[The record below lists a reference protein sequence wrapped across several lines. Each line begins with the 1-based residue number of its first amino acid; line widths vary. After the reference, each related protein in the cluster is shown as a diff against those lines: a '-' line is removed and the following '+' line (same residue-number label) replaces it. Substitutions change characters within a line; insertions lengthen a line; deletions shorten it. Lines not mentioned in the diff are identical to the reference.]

1 MATFR
6 GFDDNGGMAQ
16 PAVVNEPVREAR
28 VTTPVKRRSARRI
41 FLRVLV
47 DGMAVS
53 TALFL
58 ASIMRFEMGLFVL
71 GERAP
76 AESVDYTVLTLA
88 LVPVWLLL
96 FWMYGLY
103 EPRQVLSPVNEF
115 KQVFHGVIAGAT
127 LIFLADSIFRLNV
140 SRAWALLSLGLGLV
154 VVGGERLLVRK
165 VLHYMR
171 RRGGDATR
179 TIILGANHEALT
191 VARTLEREAWL
202 GYKIIGYV
210 DDEVPVG
217 EEQPDGRKVI
227 GSTADLKDLIAKH
240 RARMV
245 LVASSAIDAARLNRL
260 LWELQT
266 VEVDLQITSG
276 TLDLMASR
284 MTVQSVAGVP
294 LLFVRRTGMNRA
306 QQVLKRTIDIVGSA
320 LGLLLLSP
328 FLAGIA
334 LWIKRDSEGSPFFG
348 QIRSG
353 QEGEQFCCWK
363 FRTMVKDAEE
373 QRLELEH
380 LSEGPGLLFKLKD
393 DPRITKAGKVLRRYS
408 LDELPQLWNVLRGE
422 MSLVGP
428 RPALPSEV
436 EQYDDWVANRLQ
448 VKPGMT
454 GLWQVSGRTDTSF
467 ADYVRYDLFYIQNW
481 SLSLDL
487 WILWRT
493 LRAVTTAEGAH

>member
-1 MATFR
+1 MATSSSTP
-6 GFDDNGGMAQ
+6 N
-16 PAVVNEPVREAR
+16 AV
-28 VTTPVKRRSARRI
+28 PVKRRSAKRI

-53 TALFL
+53 SALL
-58 ASIMRFEMGLFVL
+58 VASIIRFEILDRSPADKADYGL
-71 GERAP
+71 
-76 AESVDYTVLTLA
+76 LTLA
-88 LVPVWLLL
+88 LTPLWLLL

-115 KQVFHGVIAGAT
+115 KQVFHGVVAGSV
-127 LIFLADSIFRLNV
+127 LIFLADSILQLNLA
-140 SRAWALLSLGLGLV
+140 RGWALLAMAGGFV
-154 VVGGERLLVRK
+154 FVGGERLLVRK
-165 VLHYMR
+165 VLHFMR

-202 GYKIIGYV
+202 GYRIIGYV
-210 DDEVPVG
+210 DDETPVG
-217 EEQPDGRKVI
+217 ETQPDGREVI
-227 GSTADLKDLIAKH
+227 GTTSDLKDLIAKH
-240 RARMV
+240 RAQMV
-245 LVASSAIDAARLNRL
+245 LVASSAVDATRLNRL
-260 LWELQT
+260 LWELQS

-306 QQVLKRTIDIVGSA
+306 QQALKRTIDIAGSVF
-320 LGLLLLSP
+320 GLVVLSP
-328 FLAGIA
+328 FLIA
-334 LWIKRDSEGSPFFG
+334 IAIWIKRDSAGGPFFG
-348 QIRSG
+348 QVRSG
-353 QEGEQFCCWK
+353 QDGEAFTCWK
-363 FRTMVKDAEE
+363 FRTMVADAEE
-373 QRLELEH
+373 RRVGLEH

-393 DPRITKAGKVLRRYS
+393 DPRVTGPGKVLRRYS

-428 RPALPSEV
+428 RPALPGEV

-454 GLWQVSGRTDTSF
+454 GLWQVSGRTETSF

>member
-1 MATFR
+1 MATSS
-6 GFDDNGGMAQ
+6 ATV
-16 PAVVNEPVREAR
+16 PVAVPI
-28 VTTPVKRRSARRI
+28 KRRSAKRI

-53 TALFL
+53 SALL
-58 ASIMRFEMGLFVL
+58 VASIIRFEILDRSPADKADYGLL
-71 GERAP
+71 
-76 AESVDYTVLTLA
+76 TLVLT
-88 LVPVWLLL
+88 PMWLLL

-115 KQVFHGVIAGAT
+115 KQVFHGVVAGSV
-127 LIFLADSIFRLNV
+127 LIFLADSILQLNLA
-140 SRAWALLSLGLGLV
+140 RGWALLAMAGGFV
-154 VVGGERLLVRK
+154 FVGGERLLVRK
-165 VLHYMR
+165 MLHFMR

-202 GYKIIGYV
+202 GYRIIGYV
-210 DDEVPVG
+210 DDETPVG

-227 GSTADLKDLIAKH
+227 GRTADLKTLIADH
-240 RARMV
+240 RAQMV
-245 LVASSAIDAARLNRL
+245 LVASSAVDATRLNRL
-260 LWELQT
+260 LWELQS

-294 LLFVRRTGMNRA
+294 LLFVRRTGMNKA
-306 QQVLKRTIDIVGSA
+306 QQALKRTIDIVGSA
-320 LGLLLLSP
+320 VGLILLSP
-328 FLAGIA
+328 ALIAIA
-334 LWIKRDSEGSPFFG
+334 LWIKRNSEGGAFFG
-348 QIRSG
+348 QVRSG
-353 QEGEQFCCWK
+353 QGGEPFTCWK
-363 FRTMVKDAEE
+363 FRTMVANAEE
-373 QRLELEH
+373 MRVDLEH

-393 DPRITKAGKVLRRYS
+393 DPRVTRAGKALRRYS

-436 EQYDDWVANRLQ
+436 DQYDDWVANRLQ

-454 GLWQVSGRTDTSF
+454 GLWQVSGRTETSF